1 MPIRKRPYDMR
12 AGFFDLSWIQNFSG
26 GESSS
31 RSWLLKMGRFFSG
44 TVVSGP
50 RNDMLGDLA

>member
-1 MPIRKRPYDMR
+1 MR